1 MAKIAKVV
9 MGDEDSLKE
18 SQAQLTTIELPV
30 VSWIISSKWIKW
42 KWQHIQLEYD
52 IAKWSSYCSCF
63 SIPFLHHTPSHLP
76 PWSSFIWGQGLHT
89 ASPALVTK
97 ENWSDK
103 LHPTELGGFPGG
115 SVVKNVSTNLWDL
128 ASIPG
133 SGRSPGGENGNSLQY
148 SRWENPKKQRSLVGY
163 SLWGCKDMTEHTH
176 IHWAWSQR
184 TWVTS
189 DLG

>member
-1 MAKIAKVV
+1 

-52 IAKWSSYCSCF
+52 IAKWSSHCSCF
-63 SIPFLHHTPSHLP
+63 SITFLHHTPSHLP

-133 SGRSPGGENGNSLQY
+133 SGRSPGGENDNPLQY
-148 SRWENPKKQRSLVGY
+148 SRPGEFHGQRSLASY
-163 SLWGCKDMTEHTH
+163 SPWGHKETDMTE
-176 IHWAWSQR
+176 
-184 TWVTS
+184 
-189 DLG
+189 